1 MKGERF
7 MARIAVG
14 GFQHE
19 TNTFAPQQATWE
31 EFVRADAWPPLL
43 RGPEMIAGV
52 EGFNIPIAGAVK
64 RLAELGHEI
73 VPLAWAAA
81 APASYVTE
89 DAYERMWALFDEDI
103 RKQGP
108 FDAIYLDLHGAMV
121 AENTE
126 DGEGELLRRI
136 RGIVGDELPIVASLD
151 YHANLTPEMAQLSTA
166 LVGYRTYPHI
176 DMAVTGKRAV
186 ELLDKLLK
194 EKRPVYR
201 AYRQL
206 DFLIPLVWQCTFIE
220 PAKGIFDLVGE
231 LEAGEKSHN
240 QGIVSVTHTP
250 GFPPADIAQCGPAL
264 VVYGHDKEAVE
275 AAADKLAATVKA
287 HEKAFDGELLDPDA
301 AALRAIELSKN
312 AKKPIVLADVQDNP
326 GAGGTSDTVGLLA
339 ALMRHKAK
347 GAVIGM
353 IVDEGAARAAVETGE
368 GNIMRRGIGAVV
380 GYAGE
385 KPLEADWRV
394 VKLGSGV
401 FTGTGPFY
409 GGAKF
414 QIGPM
419 ALVTDEAS
427 GVSAVLACKRVQA
440 ADQEMFRAVGVEP
453 SQGADPRPEVD
464 GPFPRRLPADRRD
477 DPGRPVARRAH
488 HRPGRDALQAPAQG
502 HQAPAD
508 GAGVGRRRLSVR
520 IRIRWTRSA
529 FRFLPAGSCSAEHSA
544 ARCFAGRCPSITS
557 TRMPR
562 MSSGWARACLRRSPG
577 FSSAC

>member
-1 MKGERF
+1 

-19 TNTFAPQQATWE
+19 TNTFAPQQATWNDFE
-31 EFVRADAWPPLL
+31 RADAWPPLL
-43 RGPEMIAGV
+43 HGPELIAGV
-52 EGFNIPIAGAVK
+52 DGFNIPIAGAVR

-81 APASYVTE
+81 PPASYVTK
-89 DAYERMWALFDEDI
+89 DAYERMWALLEPDL
-103 RKQGP
+103 RALGP
-108 FDAIYLDLHGAMV
+108 FDAIYFDLHGAMV
-121 AENTE
+121 AEHTE

-136 RGIVGDELPIVASLD
+136 REVVGDDLPIVASLD
-151 YHANLTPEMAQLSTA
+151 YHANLTPDMARLATA
-166 LVGYRTYPHI
+166 LVGYRTYPHV
-176 DMAVTGKRAV
+176 DMAETGRRAV
-186 ELLDKLLK
+186 ELLDRLLK

-220 PAKGIFDLVGE
+220 PAKGIFDLVAE

-264 VVYGHDKEAVE
+264 VVYGHDREAVD
-275 AAADKLAATVKA
+275 AAADKLAQAVRA
-287 HEKAFDGELLDPDA
+287 HEKAFAGELLDPDA
-301 AALRAIELSKN
+301 AAVRAIAL
-312 AKKPIVLADVQDNP
+312 AKTAAKPIVLADVQDNP

-339 ALMRHKAK
+339 ALIRHKAK

-353 IVDEGAARAAVETGE
+353 IVDEAAARAAVEVGE
-368 GNIMRRGIGAVV
+368 GNIMRRGIGAAV

-385 KPLEADWRV
+385 KPVEADWRV
-394 VKLGSGV
+394 VKLGDGK

-427 GVSAVLACKRVQA
+427 GVSAVLACRRVQA
-440 ADQEMFRAVGVEP
+440 ADQEMFRHVGIEP
-453 SQGADPRPEVD
+453 SRAPILALKSTVHFRADFQPIAETILVVQSPGAHITDPVEMPYKHLRKGIRLRPMGPVWQGA
-464 GPFPRRLPADRRD
+464 
-477 DPGRPVARRAH
+477 
-488 HRPGRDALQAPAQG
+488 
-502 HQAPAD
+502 
-508 GAGVGRRRLSVR
+508 
-520 IRIRWTRSA
+520 
-529 FRFLPAGSCSAEHSA
+529 
-544 ARCFAGRCPSITS
+544 
-557 TRMPR
+557 
-562 MSSGWARACLRRSPG
+562 
-577 FSSAC
+577 

>member
-1 MKGERF
+1 

-52 EGFNIPIAGAVK
+52 EGFNIPIAGAVRK
-64 RLAELGHEI
+64 LTELNHEI

-89 DAYERMWALFDEDI
+89 DAFEKMWALFEEDL
-103 RKQGP
+103 KNHGP

-136 RGIVGDELPIVASLD
+136 RGIVGDTLPIVASLD
-151 YHANLTPEMAQLSTA
+151 YHANLTPEMATLATA

-176 DMAVTGKRAV
+176 DMAVTGSRAI
-186 ELLDKLLK
+186 ELLDKLLR

-287 HEKAFDGELLDPDA
+287 QEKAFDGELLDPDQ
-301 AALRAIELSKN
+301 AALRAIDLSKN
-312 AKKPIVLADVQDNP
+312 ATKPIVLADVQDNP
-326 GAGGTSDTVGLLA
+326 GAGGTSDTIGLLA
-339 ALMRHKAK
+339 ALMRHKAR

-353 IVDEGAARAAVETGE
+353 IVDEGAAKAAVATGE
-368 GNIMRRGIGAVV
+368 GKVMRRGIGAVV
-380 GYAGE
+380 GYGGE
-385 KPLEADWRV
+385 KPVEADWRV
-394 VKLGSGV
+394 VKLSDGV

-419 ALVTDEAS
+419 ALLTDEAS
-427 GVSAVLACKRVQA
+427 GVSAVVACKRVQA

-453 SQGADPRPEVD
+453 SQVPILALKSTVHFRADFQPIAETILVVRSTGAHITDPVD
-464 GPFPRRLPADRRD
+464 MPYKHLRKGIRLKPMGP
-477 DPGRPVARRAH
+477 VWE
-488 HRPGRDALQAPAQG
+488 
-502 HQAPAD
+502 
-508 GAGVGRRRLSVR
+508 GA
-520 IRIRWTRSA
+520 
-529 FRFLPAGSCSAEHSA
+529 
-544 ARCFAGRCPSITS
+544 
-557 TRMPR
+557 
-562 MSSGWARACLRRSPG
+562 
-577 FSSAC
+577 

>member
-1 MKGERF
+1 

-19 TNTFAPQQATWE
+19 TNTFAPQQATWDD
-31 EFVRADAWPPLL
+31 FVRADAWPGLL
-43 RGPEMIAGV
+43 HGPELIDAV
-52 EGFNIPIAGAVK
+52 EGFNVPISGAVK
-64 RLAELGHEI
+64 RLKELGHEI
-73 VPLAWAAA
+73 VPLAWASAP
-81 APASYVTE
+81 PASYVTE
-89 DAYERMWALFDEDI
+89 DAYERMWKLFDTDL
-103 RKQGP
+103 RKLGP

-136 RGIVGDELPIVASLD
+136 RNIVGNDLPIVASLD
-151 YHANLTPEMAQLSTA
+151 YHANLTPEMAKLATA
-166 LVGYRTYPHI
+166 MVGYRTYPHI

-220 PAKGIFDLVGE
+220 PAKSIFDLVGE
-231 LEAGEKSHN
+231 LEAGEKTHN

-275 AAADKLAATVKA
+275 AAADKLAAAVKA
-287 HEKAFDGELLDPDA
+287 QEKAFNGELLDPDA
-301 AALRAIELSKN
+301 AVLRALEMAKT

-326 GAGGTSDTVGLLA
+326 GAGGTSDTIGLLA
-339 ALMRHKAK
+339 AMMRHKAK

-353 IVDEGAARAAVETGE
+353 IVDEASAKAAAETGE

-394 VKLGSGV
+394 VKLGNGI

-427 GVSAVLACKRVQA
+427 GVSAVLACRRVQA
-440 ADQEMFRAVGVEP
+440 ADQEMFRHVGVEP
-453 SQGADPRPEVD
+453 STVPILGLKSTVHFRADFQP
-464 GPFPRRLPADRRD
+464 
-477 DPGRPVARRAH
+477 
-488 HRPGRDALQAPAQG
+488 
-502 HQAPAD
+502 
-508 GAGVGRRRLSVR
+508 
-520 IRIRWTRSA
+520 I
-529 FRFLPAGSCSAEHSA
+529 AET
-544 ARCFAGRCPSITS
+544 I
-557 TRMPR
+557 
-562 MSSGWARACLRRSPG
+562 LVVQSPG
-577 FSSAC
+577 AHITDPVEMPYKHLRKGIRLKPMGPVWSGKPA

>member
-1 MKGERF
+1 

-43 RGPEMIAGV
+43 RGPEMLPGV
-52 EGFNIPIAGAVK
+52 EGFNIPIAGAVQK
-64 RLAELGHEI
+64 LTELGHEI

-81 APASYVTE
+81 SPASYVTE
-89 DAYERMWALFDEDI
+89 DAFERMWRLFDEDI
-103 RKQGP
+103 RKLGP

-121 AENTE
+121 AEHTE

-136 RGIVGDELPIVASLD
+136 RGLVGDDLPIVASLD
-151 YHANLTPEMAQLSTA
+151 YHANLTPEMARLSTA

-176 DMAVTGKRAV
+176 DMAETGRRAI
-186 ELLDKLLK
+186 ELLDRLLR

-275 AAADKLAATVKA
+275 AAADRLAAAVKA
-287 HEKAFDGELLDPDA
+287 QEPAFAGELLDPDQ
-301 AALRAIELSKN
+301 AALRAIEL
-312 AKKPIVLADVQDNP
+312 ARTAGKPIVLADVQDNP

-353 IVDEGAARAAVETGE
+353 IVDPEAARAATEAGE
-368 GNIMRRGIGAVV
+368 GSVMRRGIGAVV
-380 GYAGE
+380 GYGGE
-385 KPLEADWRV
+385 TPVVADWRV
-394 VKLGSGV
+394 AKLSDGI

-409 GGAKF
+409 GGARF

-440 ADQEMFRAVGVEP
+440 ADQEMFRTVGVEP
-453 SQGADPRPEVD
+453 SEVPILGLKSTVHFRADFQPIDETILAVRSTGAHITDPVDMPYKHLRQGIRLRPM
-464 GPFPRRLPADRRD
+464 GPVH
-477 DPGRPVARRAH
+477 G
-488 HRPGRDALQAPAQG
+488 G
-502 HQAPAD
+502 
-508 GAGVGRRRLSVR
+508 
-520 IRIRWTRSA
+520 
-529 FRFLPAGSCSAEHSA
+529 
-544 ARCFAGRCPSITS
+544 
-557 TRMPR
+557 
-562 MSSGWARACLRRSPG
+562 
-577 FSSAC
+577 

>member
-1 MKGERF
+1 
-7 MARIAVG
+7 
-14 GFQHE
+14 
-19 TNTFAPQQATWE
+19 
-31 EFVRADAWPPLL
+31 
-43 RGPEMIAGV
+43 
-52 EGFNIPIAGAVK
+52 
-64 RLAELGHEI
+64 
-73 VPLAWAAA
+73 
-81 APASYVTE
+81 
-89 DAYERMWALFDEDI
+89 
-103 RKQGP
+103 
-108 FDAIYLDLHGAMV
+108 
-121 AENTE
+121 
-126 DGEGELLRRI
+126 
-136 RGIVGDELPIVASLD
+136 
-151 YHANLTPEMAQLSTA
+151 
-166 LVGYRTYPHI
+166 
-176 DMAVTGKRAV
+176 MAVTGKRAI

-275 AAADKLAATVKA
+275 AAADKLAAAVKA
-287 HEKAFDGELLDPDA
+287 QEKAFDGELLDPDQ

-326 GAGGTSDTVGLLA
+326 GAGGTSDTIGLLA

-353 IVDEGAARAAVETGE
+353 IVDEGAAKAAVETGE

-385 KPLEADWRV
+385 KPVEADWRV
-394 VKLGSGV
+394 VKLGDGI

-427 GVSAVLACKRVQA
+427 RRVGGAGLQA
-440 ADQEMFRAVGVEP
+440 RAGGRPGDVPRRRRRAVE
-453 SQGADPRPEVD
+453 GADPRPEID
-464 GPFPRRLPADRRD
+464 GAFPRRLPADRRD
-477 DPGRPVARRAH
+477 DPGRAVARRAH
-488 HRPGRDALQAPAQG
+488 HRPGGHALQAPAQG
-502 HQAPAD
+502 HPAQAD
-508 GAGVGRRRLSVR
+508 GAG
-520 IRIRWTRSA
+520 TR
-529 FRFLPAGSCSAEHSA
+529 
-544 ARCFAGRCPSITS
+544 
-557 TRMPR
+557 
-562 MSSGWARACLRRSPG
+562 
-577 FSSAC
+577 

>member
-1 MKGERF
+1 

-31 EFVRADAWPPLL
+31 EFVRADAWPGLL
-43 RGPEMIAGV
+43 RGPEMIGAV

-64 RLAELGHEI
+64 RLGELGHEI
-73 VPLAWAAA
+73 VPLSWAAA
-81 APASYVTE
+81 PPASYVTE
-89 DAYERMWALFDEDI
+89 DAYERMWAMFDEDI
-103 RKQGP
+103 RKLGP

-136 RGIVGDELPIVASLD
+136 RSIVGNDLPIVASLD
-151 YHANLTPEMAQLSTA
+151 YHANLTPEMANLATA

-186 ELLDKLLK
+186 ELLDRLLK

-220 PAKGIFDLVGE
+220 PAKAIFDLVGE

-275 AAADKLAATVKA
+275 A
-287 HEKAFDGELLDPDA
+287 
-301 AALRAIELSKN
+301 LRAIELAKK

-326 GAGGTSDTVGLLA
+326 GAGGTSDTIGLLA

-353 IVDEGAARAAVETGE
+353 IVDEGAAQQAVETGE

-385 KPLEADWRV
+385 TPVEAEWRV
-394 VKLGSGV
+394 VKIGDGK
-401 FTGTGPFY
+401 FMGTGPFY

-427 GVSAVLACKRVQA
+427 GVSAVLASKRIQA
-440 ADQEMFRAVGVEP
+440 ADQEMFRHVGVEP
-453 SQGADPRPEVD
+453 AKVPILGLKSTVHFRADFQP
-464 GPFPRRLPADRRD
+464 
-477 DPGRPVARRAH
+477 
-488 HRPGRDALQAPAQG
+488 
-502 HQAPAD
+502 
-508 GAGVGRRRLSVR
+508 
-520 IRIRWTRSA
+520 I
-529 FRFLPAGSCSAEHSA
+529 AET
-544 ARCFAGRCPSITS
+544 I
-557 TRMPR
+557 
-562 MSSGWARACLRRSPG
+562 LVVQSPG
-577 FSSAC
+577 AHITDPVEMPYKHLRKGIRLRPMGPAHIDP